1 MIEMRG
7 YIDRKGR
14 AVFKEWF
21 DELDAAA
28 SAKVAIALTRMEL
41 GNFSNAKGVGSSVL
55 EYRIDWGAGYRIY
68 FAKDGDALIILLA
81 GGTKRRQ
88 DSDIETALSRW
99 ADYKLRKKGT

>member
-1 MIEMRG
+1 MVEMRG
-7 YIDRKGR
+7 YIDRNGR

-21 DELDAAA
+21 DELEAAA

-41 GNFSNAKGVGSSVL
+41 DNFSNTKGVGSSVL

-88 DSDIETALSRW
+88 DSDIETALSHW
-99 ADYKLRKKGT
+99 ADYKLRKKGI